1 MFTGSMNLMTATE
14 TESPSPRGPVGA
26 GRRVWLVVNGLMV
39 GAVMVAAVASW
50 SPGQLNFVAL
60 GIAMILAG
68 ISVIVAFT
76 DRSLRDTSS
85 VRRSAIVMVVA
96 GALVLVGFG
105 AMTIIAEGP
114 TTTWQAL
121 LDVRSIGAAVL
132 IVVAVLRF
140 PQPMHGTRED
150 RILVWIDFTSAAVA
164 CIVITGVVVVP
175 ASAGAGQVG
184 ALAGIRP
191 WADAVIAAFVVL
203 LACRSRMPGALP
215 FRQILL
221 LVLAGGI
228 FVLTNALAIVLG
240 SGHVGMDA
248 ELLALAVELVAVW
261 LVVIAALRPSAE
273 RELPSEIR
281 SREWLTLTVPLAPV
295 VAALVALVWLVAKS
309 GVDSGPLVL
318 IGSVSVGLSFAALLV
333 LRHVLAR
340 GGASRSSVALAD
352 SAAPWLHTVVDAAPD
367 MVTVADLRCRVVYQT
382 PSVSRVLGFEPGHW
396 RERLIYDFVHPDDH
410 AALAEVTARA
420 AREIGRPRSVRL
432 RLRCRDGSW
441 RESDT
446 AVTALPGEDGL
457 PGYVLR
463 TKDVAEL
470 QRRMSTE
477 PQTKSLD
484 ELTGLA
490 NRSALLTHA
499 DQSILGAAPGNVAVL
514 ALDLDGFRAINDTIG
529 HDTGD
534 EILRQ
539 VGAALQRC
547 VRPWDLVARMGG
559 DEFAVLIVGA
569 NAERSVGRVHERL
582 QRALSAVLIPD
593 GREVRIAI
601 SAGYSVN
608 DSGTESSE
616 QLVRNADLAL
626 ARVRSASRVEVL
638 RFEASMHDGL
648 VERMHAEHELR
659 SAVAEGRLELAY
671 QPIVRLSDGMP
682 IGAEALIRW
691 RHATRGLVLAG
702 DFVPLAEEMGIIHE
716 LGVWALRQ
724 ASRDLAQLRRD
735 VDGLAQFSM
744 SVNVSG
750 YQLEPALLDEVRS
763 ASEAGGISPA
773 DLVLEVTESVLA
785 DHPEHAADVLRE
797 ARALGCRVAFDDFGT
812 GYSSLS
818 YLAQFPVDVLKI
830 DKSFVQDVVTSTQ
843 SLALTRTIASLGQA
857 LGLPVV
863 AEGVETAEQATV
875 LRDLGCENAQG
886 YVFSRPVPLASLQQI
901 LLLGTP
907 LGPPAPAGSI
917 SEQSSGEFVV
927 LADHSELPAARPQER
942 SVNDRFPSG

>member
-1 MFTGSMNLMTATE
+1 MTATE
-14 TESPSPRGPVGA
+14 TRSPSALGPVGA
-26 GRRVWLVVNGLMV
+26 SRRTSLVVHGLMV
-39 GAVMVAAVASW
+39 GAMVVAAAAVW
-50 SPGQLNFVAL
+50 SPSQLDFMAL
-60 GIAMILAG
+60 GIAMVLAG
-68 ISVIVAFT
+68 SSVMVAFV

-85 VRRSAIVMVVA
+85 VRRSAIVIVVA

-105 AMTIIAEGP
+105 AVTIVAAGP
-114 TTTWQAL
+114 TTAWQTL
-121 LDVRSIGAAVL
+121 LNMRSIAMAGF
-132 IVVAVLRF
+132 IVIAVLRF
-140 PQPMHGTRED
+140 PRPMQGSRED
-150 RILVWIDFTSAAVA
+150 RLLVWIDFTAAAVA

-175 ASAGAGQVG
+175 STAGSGPVG
-184 ALAGIRP
+184 ALAAVRP
-191 WADAVIAAFVVL
+191 WADAVMAAFVAL

-215 FRQILL
+215 FRQVLL
-221 LVLAGGI
+221 LVLAGGV
-228 FVLTNALAIVLG
+228 FVLTNAMTVVLG
-240 SGHVGMDA
+240 SSQRGIDA
-248 ELLALAVELVAVW
+248 ELLALALQLIGVW
-261 LVVIAALRPSAE
+261 LVVLAALRPSAE
-273 RELPSEIR
+273 RELPGEIR

-295 VAALVALVWLVAKS
+295 VAALVSLVWLATKS
-309 GVDSGPLVL
+309 GMDSGLLVL
-318 IGSVSVGLSFAALLV
+318 IGSVSVGVCFAALLV
-333 LRHVLAR
+333 LRHMLAR
-340 GGASRSSVALAD
+340 GGASRSAVALGD

-396 RERLIYDFVHPDDH
+396 HDRLIYDFVHPDDH
-410 AALAEVTARA
+410 GALAEVTAKA
-420 AREIGRPRSVRL
+420 AREIGRPRTVRL

-441 RESDT
+441 RESDI
-446 AVTALPGEDGL
+446 AVTALPGEEGL

-463 TKDVAEL
+463 TKDASEF
-470 QRRMSTE
+470 QRRKGTE
-477 PQTKSLD
+477 SQTKHLD

-547 VRPWDLVARMGG
+547 VRPWDLVARTGG

-608 DSGTESSE
+608 DSGIESSE

-626 ARVRSASRVEVL
+626 GRVRTASRVEVL
-638 RFEASMHDGL
+638 RFEASMHDAL

-659 SAVAEGRLELAY
+659 SAVVQGRLELAY

-716 LGVWALRQ
+716 LGAWALRQ
-724 ASRDLAQLRRD
+724 ACRDLAQLRRD

-750 YQLEPALLDEVRS
+750 HQLEPALLDEVRS
-763 ASEAGGISPA
+763 ALEAAGIGPA

-785 DHPEHAADVLRE
+785 DHPEHAAEVLRE
-797 ARALGCRVAFDDFGT
+797 ARELGCRVAFDDFGT

-830 DKSFVQDVVTSTQ
+830 DKSFVQDVDTSAQ

-863 AEGVETAEQATV
+863 AEGVETSEQAAV
-875 LRDLGCENAQG
+875 LRELGCENAQG
-886 YVFSRPVPLASLQQI
+886 YLFSQPVPLALLQQI
-901 LLLGTP
+901 LSLGTP
-907 LGPPAPAGSI
+907 IGPTGRGGPKGIAPRENSDAVVVLPDHSAAPVARTQ
-917 SEQSSGEFVV
+917 EQSV
-927 LADHSELPAARPQER
+927 D
-942 SVNDRFPSG
+942 DRFPAG